1 MIQRFPLERRKTKT
15 KVVTTAS
22 QKKGLYPEEPMK
34 AQREKT
40 CKLPT
45 ARENAGDHVVTDVSF
60 AFDWLR
66 ERGTSFLD
74 QSQSEVKQNQC
85 NPVLLN

>member
-1 MIQRFPLERRKTKT
+1 
-15 KVVTTAS
+15 
-22 QKKGLYPEEPMK
+22 MK

-45 ARENAGDHVVTDVSF
+45 ARENA
-60 AFDWLR
+60 DWLR

-85 NPVLLN
+85 NPVLLNWKLLYHSDTMNMKFLINPTTCIKTVLQIK